1 MSVSP
6 VPRGPDGARFDRA
19 IGSLEVHNQRHARLR
34 ALFPSFKQNSLI
46 KVLSRRSF
54 DDRDERFANGR
65 LEAGGGSDSD
75 DDVGRRPTLPTPE
88 AKAANGH
95 KPAEA

>member
-6 VPRGPDGARFDRA
+6 VPPGPGARFERA
-19 IGSLEVHNQRHARLR
+19 IGALEVHHQRLARLS

-75 DDVGRRPTLPTPE
+75 GAKARRPLLPTPV
-88 AKAANGH
+88 ARAASGH

>member
-1 MSVSP
+1 VSP
-6 VPRGPDGARFDRA
+6 VPPPLDGARFDRA
-19 IGSLEVHNQRHARLR
+19 IGRLEVHNKRRARR
-34 ALFPSFKQNSLI
+34 ALLPSFKQNSLI

-75 DDVGRRPTLPTPE
+75 DDKARRPFLSTPE
-88 AKAANGH
+88 AQADKGH
-95 KPAEA
+95 

>member
-1 MSVSP
+1 MSVPP
-6 VPRGPDGARFDRA
+6 VPPGPDGARFDRA
-19 IGSLEVHNQRHARLR
+19 IGSLEVHNQRLARR
-34 ALFPSFKQNSLI
+34 ALFPSFKQNPLI

-75 DDVGRRPTLPTPE
+75 DNVGRRPTLPTPE

>member
-1 MSVSP
+1 MSLPP
-6 VPRGPDGARFDRA
+6 VPPALDGARFDRA
-19 IGSLEVHNQRHARLR
+19 IAQLEFHNERRARLR
-34 ALFPSFKQNSLI
+34 SLFPSFKQNS

-75 DDVGRRPTLPTPE
+75 DDGGSSSDFTHPRSKGR
-88 AKAANGH
+88 
-95 KPAEA
+95 

>member
-1 MSVSP
+1 MSLPP
-6 VPRGPDGARFDRA
+6 VPPALDGARFDRA
-19 IGSLEVHNQRHARLR
+19 IAQLEFHNERHARLR
-34 ALFPSFKQNSLI
+34 SLFPSFKQNSS

>member
-1 MSVSP
+1 MSLPP
-6 VPRGPDGARFDRA
+6 VPPALDGARFDRA
-19 IGSLEVHNQRHARLR
+19 IAQLEFHNERHVRLR
-34 ALFPSFKQNSLI
+34 SLFPSFKQNS

-75 DDVGRRPTLPTPE
+75 DNVGHRPTLPTPRS
-88 AKAANGH
+88 KGR
-95 KPAEA
+95 

>member
-6 VPRGPDGARFDRA
+6 VPPALDGARFDRA
-19 IGSLEVHNQRHARLR
+19 IGRLEVQNKRRARR
-34 ALFPSFKQNSLI
+34 ALLPSFKQNSLI
-46 KVLSRRSF
+46 KVLSRPSF
-54 DDRDERFANGR
+54 DDRDERSANGR

-95 KPAEA
+95 KPA

>member
-6 VPRGPDGARFDRA
+6 VPPGPDGARFDRA

-75 DDVGRRPTLPTPE
+75 DDGGSSSDFTHPRSKGR
-88 AKAANGH
+88 
-95 KPAEA
+95 